1 MPPPQA
7 ASARAD
13 ADPLVPSATVM
24 PPSDSIRRRRAPAV
38 LVLFASVSVFVLHAV
53 GAEAQIAQP
62 DSTAAARA
70 LSLAEAIRLAEGN
83 AEQVEIA
90 AASVQA
96 AEGQQESAFAARL
109 PQLGAN
115 ASYSRTLDSQFR
127 GAFGGGGSETP
138 TCPPYSPN
146 PGLGLEARVDSL
158 EQAFACGPSSPF
170 GGADFNSVGF
180 GSENT
185 YTLGLQLSWQVY
197 GGGRLAALS
206 SAADAE
212 VRAADEGLTAA
223 RAGSVLEVVQAYYDA
238 QLATRLVEIAAAVL
252 DQANATLQQTEAR
265 ERVGTEAEF
274 QVLRARVARDNQR
287 PVLIERSA
295 ARDVAFFR
303 LKQLLDLPL
312 EREVVLTDRLEDVAD
327 TLPGDG
333 VPEAPLLDERTAVRQ
348 AQATVAAQEDR
359 VDAAWSQH
367 LPGLAVTSSYGR
379 VAYPTD
385 LTPQWNQFR
394 TNWTVGVALQVPLF
408 TGGRISAE
416 ETVAR
421 SGLQQAQARLEQTR
435 EAATLDTYQAYAS
448 LQAGRANWEASS
460 GSVAQAERAYEI
472 AEIRF
477 EEGLSTQLELSDVRL
492 QLAQARANRAQAAR
506 NLLVARARVRLLPD
520 LPVGPG
526 VQTSPNAGPPTGT
539 PAPRG
544 MEGMPGAPGAGT
556 PGTVVPGTS
565 NPRGPNGSSR

>member
-1 MPPPQA
+1 MHAAKAQA
-7 ASARAD
+7 Q
-13 ADPLVPSATVM
+13 TT
-24 PPSDSIRRRRAPAV
+24 
-38 LVLFASVSVFVLHAV
+38 H
-53 GAEAQIAQP
+53 P

-96 AEGQQESAFAARL
+96 AEGQQQSAFAARL
-109 PQLGAN
+109 PQLGGN

-127 GAFGGGGSETP
+127 GAFGGGGNDTP
-138 TCPPYSPN
+138 SCPPYSPN

-158 EQAFACGPSSPF
+158 EQAFVCGPSSPF

-185 YTLGLQLSWQVY
+185 WTLGLQLSWQVY

-212 VRAADEGLTAA
+212 VRAADAGLTAA

-238 QLATRLVEIAAAVL
+238 QLSTRLVEIAGAVL
-252 DQANATLQQTEAR
+252 EQAEATLQQTEAR

-287 PVLIERSA
+287 PVLIERRT

-312 EREVVLTDRLEDVAD
+312 EREVVLTDQLEDVA
-327 TLPGDG
+327 TALPTDS
-333 VPEAPLLDERTAVRQ
+333 VPAAPALEDRTAVLQ
-348 AQATVAAQEDR
+348 ARSTVAAQEDR

-367 LPGLAVTSSYGR
+367 LPGLALTSSYGR

-385 LTPQWNQFR
+385 LTPQWSQFR

-408 TGGRISAE
+408 TGGRIGAE

-421 SGLQQAQARLEQTR
+421 SGLLQAQARLEQTR

-448 LQAGRANWEASS
+448 LQAAQANWEASS
-460 GSVAQAERAYEI
+460 GSVSQAERAYEI

-506 NLLVARARVRLLPD
+506 NLLVARTRVRLLPD
-520 LPVGPG
+520 LPVGPAL
-526 VQTSPNAGPPTGT
+526 QASPDGGAPIGAGAPP
-539 PAPRG
+539 G
-544 MEGMPGAPGAGT
+544 MQAGPGAPGAT
-556 PGTVVPGTS
+556 PAGAGVPGTP
-565 NPRGPNGSSR
+565 NPTGPSGSPR